1 MTAIVIGASAGLGR
15 ALSVALAEQGSDLIL
30 VASDARDLQPLC
42 LHLQLSHHI
51 GARAV
56 DVDASNTFA
65 LQEALQSAISTGPPP
80 TAIYLPIG
88 LSREDDLIATE
99 LAQIS
104 NLWTVNYLSVVAAI
118 QTTLPHLTRGKG
130 TRIVG
135 FGSIATIRGRGRN
148 VTYAAAKRALSS
160 YFESLRHDL
169 SDEQV
174 TVQFYQMGY
183 IETQQLFG
191 QVSLL
196 PAISPERAADRI
208 LRDGTRD
215 VGTRFLPRFWMMV
228 APVLRNL
235 PWAVFRKLKF

>member
-15 ALSVALAEQGSDLIL
+15 ALSSTLAEQGQDLIL

-42 LHLQLSHHI
+42 AHLQLSHDI
-51 GARAV
+51 KARAV
-56 DVDASNTFA
+56 DVDASNISA
-65 LQEALQSAISTGPPP
+65 LQAALQSTISEGPAP

-88 LSREDDLIATE
+88 LSQDDDLITTQ
-99 LAQIS
+99 LAQTS
-104 NLWTVNYLSVVAAI
+104 NLWTVNYLSAVAAI
-118 QTTLPHLTRGKG
+118 QTTLPHLSRSEG

-148 VTYAAAKRALSS
+148 VSYAAANRALSS

-169 SDEQV
+169 SGEKV

-183 IETQQLFG
+183 IETQQVFG
-191 QVSLL
+191 QATLL

-208 LRDGTRD
+208 IQDGTRD
-215 VGTRFLPRFWMMV
+215 FGARYLPRFWSMI
-228 APVLRNL
+228 ALVLRNL